1 LFSKLVHSTY
11 ALYAVSVRRCG
22 ILPSGFLQI
31 PPHGGHPCRWL
42 MIPTTKLI
50 ADFHRQVTT
59 HVGRTKKV
67 RFVWITNL
75 NINKNNIVKIAKG
88 ARLRWK
94 IENEGFNVQK
104 NRGFNLEHPYSQN
117 EIAMKNFYLLL
128 QIACII
134 SQIMEKGSLLRQKI
148 VKDFGSV
155 TGLFEQ
161 LLEDLRTKFIGSS
174 FSNKPIQISSFP

>member
-1 LFSKLVHSTY
+1 MPDRYDEFLRLKKLCPDN
-11 ALYAVSVRRCG
+11 AVEHTDDKSIQSYSWVNG
-22 ILPSGFLQI
+22 IEHKGNYFNAIELLEN
-31 PPHGGHPCRWL
+31 
-42 MIPTTKLI
+42 TK
-50 ADFHRQVTT
+50 D
-59 HVGRTKKV
+59 KKV

-75 NINKNNIVKIAKG
+75 NIGKNNIVKIAKG
-88 ARLRWK
+88 ARTRWK

-148 VKDFGSV
+148 IKDFGSV
-155 TGLFEQ
+155 TGLFAQ
-161 LLEDLRTKFIGSS
+161 LLEDLRTKFIGTS
-174 FSNKPIQISSFP
+174 FSNKPIQIRLSSFP